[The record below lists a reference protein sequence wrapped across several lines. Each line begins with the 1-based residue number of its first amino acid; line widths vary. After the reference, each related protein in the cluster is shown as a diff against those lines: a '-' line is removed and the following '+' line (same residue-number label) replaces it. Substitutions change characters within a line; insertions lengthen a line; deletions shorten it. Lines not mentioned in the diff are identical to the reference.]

1 MKAHHEESNL
11 LALNNVDHVLYLI
24 LEVDQKAYN
33 SPAIAESAKEEMN
46 HHIKHLKSG
55 GMTINN
61 LHPSVMDLAEQVIKK
76 MKL

>member
-1 MKAHHEESNL
+1 MA
-11 LALNNVDHVLYLI
+11 
-24 LEVDQKAYN
+24 QKAYN
-33 SPAIAESAKEEMN
+33 RPAIAEVAKEEMN